1 MGLDMYLR
9 GSLYLSDY
17 AGEEIQQVRND
28 LGSTLERILGVKAAP
43 KEIKVEVGYW
53 RKANAIHKWFVD
65 TAQGG
70 VDDCKT
76 YDVSRE
82 QLRRLRDLCRDA
94 LLHRDR
100 APEILSTREGFFFGS
115 TDYND
120 WYFTDLENTIRII
133 DTALEL
139 PDNWYL
145 EYSSSW

>member
-1 MGLDMYLR
+1 MGLDMNLR

-17 AGEEIQQVRND
+17 DANSKKIQQD
-28 LGSTLERILGVKAAP
+28 ISSSLEYNLGVKDLP
-43 KEIKVEVGYW
+43 KEVKVEVGYW

-65 TAQGG
+65 NVQNG

-82 QLRRLRDLCRDA
+82 QLRKLRDLCRDV

-100 APEILSTREGFFFGS
+100 APEILSTKEGFFFGS

-120 WYFTDLENTIRII
+120 WYFTDLEHTIQII
-133 DTALEL
+133 DRALEL

>member
-1 MGLDMYLR
+1 MGLDMNLR

-17 AGEEIQQVRND
+17 DANCKKIQQD
-28 LGSTLERILGVKAAP
+28 ISSSLEYVLAVKALP
-43 KEIKVEVGYW
+43 KKVEVEVGYW

-65 TAQGG
+65 NVQNG

-82 QLRRLRDLCRDA
+82 QLRKLRDLCRDA

-100 APEILSTREGFFFGS
+100 APEILSTKEGFFFGS

-120 WYFTDLENTIRII
+120 WYFTDLEHTIQII
-133 DTALEL
+133 DRALEL